1 MPNKRGV
8 KINGGRVGGEGG
20 GGVRISKYRFIL
32 VMNENRD
39 INDGQ
44 S

>member
-8 KINGGRVGGEGG
+8 KINGGRWEGGG

-39 INDGQ
+39 INDAQ